1 MPDKKLSPYLPFLRL
16 SLFFNSNESI
26 ISGFQVV
33 LFLVSDYLS
42 LNDSTQATLC
52 IGLILK
58 DGKRNCIYGL
68 IIDWSVFFFFLI
80 WFFYNVVLV
89 SGV

>member
-16 SLFFNSNESI
+16 CLFFNSNESI

-42 LNDSTQATLC
+42 LNDSSQTTLY

-68 IIDWSVFFFFLI
+68 ITNPSVFFFIVFI
-80 WFFYNVVLV
+80 
-89 SGV
+89 GV